1 MLDQP
6 YDLVPLG
13 RVWEF
18 PHDQAAILMAE
29 IDRLFR
35 DAQVPIFGRRPGNVD
50 RELIAFPVDYE
61 IDWLGQRSLRGADYC
76 EPRASRPV
84 DFSAPWRKEY
94 DRDVFEDLVIP
105 RAHWNQLAR
114 KLSLPE
120 ALPSQSPVLG
130 NAAPAEQEPRGSAIS
145 QEPDVWLTPAQ
156 ALYFLVMGGDNLVE
170 IARLPHD
177 VVIGALMRIQSVAV
191 PLSPDAGPEE
201 RAAALKEVKEL
212 LAAAGPNPYSRA
224 IKWRDNLLATGLVA
238 AEGRRTPFS
247 LYESI
252 KPVEFSDLRLAGS
265 HAENAR
271 RDIVFYNVRMSGSGL
286 WKARHQAVAS
296 DDMAPSIDPAKA
308 LSDQLPPHT
317 LPERSNA
324 ALGRRAVPEPDSIPL
339 IEAVHELRIT
349 CSTDLRS
356 AISKIVDML
365 STGQL
370 PPADALVDGV
380 PAKIDPRWW
389 WAAVVEY
396 PNSSA
401 AFNLIIDAE
410 PRLTR
415 ATEIALDRRAWERQR
430 SRIAAS
436 AQQGETSG
444 EPVLADMGEPH
455 PSTHPESA
463 QSPARASAPR
473 LRVPDVEVRKWYEE
487 TYIPEC
493 QTAGKRPSEAKDWAK
508 AKLKFGN
515 KVRRNQIRELRHAL
529 APDDWR
535 IQGRRPSSP
544 NSAENSAE

>member
-1 MLDQP
+1 VLDQP
-6 YDLVPLG
+6 CDLVPLG

-29 IDRLFR
+29 IERLFR
-35 DAQVPIFGRRPGNVD
+35 DVQAPLFGRRPGNVN

-61 IDWLGQRSLRGADYC
+61 IDWLGQTNSRGEDYC
-76 EPRASRPV
+76 EPRACRRV
-84 DFSAPWRKEY
+84 DLSAPWRKEY

-105 RAHWNQLAR
+105 RAQWNQMAR
-114 KLSLPE
+114 KLGLSE
-120 ALPSQSPVLG
+120 ALPSQSPVIG
-130 NAAPAEQEPRGSAIS
+130 SAAPAAEEPRGSEMLHGDI
-145 QEPDVWLTPAQ
+145 WLTPTQ
-156 ALYFLVMGGDNLVE
+156 AVYFFVTGDNLIEVS
-170 IARLPHD
+170 RLSLE
-177 VVIGALMRIQSVAV
+177 VVIGRLARIQSASV
-191 PLSPDAGPEE
+191 PLSSDAGPEE

-212 LAAAGPNPYSRA
+212 LAAAGPNPSSRA

-252 KPVEFSDLRLAGS
+252 KPVEFSDLQLAGS
-265 HAENAR
+265 HAENATG
-271 RDIVFYNVRMSGSGL
+271 DVVFYNVRLSGSGL
-286 WKARHQAVAS
+286 WKARQQAVAS
-296 DDMAPSIDPAKA
+296 NDTAPSIEAAKA
-308 LSDQLPPHT
+308 PSDQLPPHT

-324 ALGRRAVPEPDSIPL
+324 APGRRAVPEPDSIPL

-349 CSTDLRS
+349 CNPDLRS

-389 WAAVVEY
+389 WAAAVEY

-430 SRIAAS
+430 SRIAAT
-436 AQQGETSG
+436 AQQGEASG
-444 EPVLADMGEPH
+444 EPMLADMGEPQ

-473 LRVPDVEVRKWYEE
+473 LRAPDVEVRKWYEG

-544 NSAENSAE
+544 NSAE